1 MNTWKKASA
10 IVVIGTALAF
20 PALAQNDR
28 RVTRNAND
36 QNTAQVETHTDR
48 NFGWIGLLGLVGL
61 LGLRRRDKHD
71 TLDSTYSSRTANTV
85 R

>member
-48 NFGWIGLLGLVGL
+48 NFGWIGLLGL
-61 LGLRRRDKHD
+61 RRRDKHD